1 MAKAAAI
8 DTLFPLLL
16 EEWKESWVEA
26 TNSPGELKCQVE
38 LAWGEGY
45 QSGEAMIAAMDA
57 AGVRTVLA
65 TDLLAWSYARQT
77 RFARDMTDEIQ
88 RLAHRFPGRVY
99 GMADYDPNRIRE
111 SLEKVERDVTER
123 GFVGVYLHVYGFD
136 IPLDHR
142 KMYPLY
148 ALCEGLGIPVSMQV
162 GHVLEAMPS
171 EHGRPIQLD
180 RIACDFPDL
189 TLVGTHTGWPW
200 VEEAVAVA
208 RKWPN
213 VHLST
218 SAWLPSQ
225 LSPDFIAFLR
235 SRAGSEKVLFGSNGL
250 SWERYL
256 DEFRDLGL
264 REDTLESVL
273 VQNPRRVFGLP
284 DDEAADTGSRE
295 AREESEDRTAEVAR
309 A

>member
-1 MAKAAAI
+1 MADPAPV

-16 EEWKESWVEA
+16 REWKESWVEA
-26 TNSPGELKCQVE
+26 TNAPGELKCEVE
-38 LAWGEGY
+38 KAWGEGY
-45 QSGEAMIAAMDA
+45 GSGEEMIAAMDD
-57 AGVRTVLA
+57 AGIGAVLA
-65 TDLLAWSYARQT
+65 TDLLAWSYPRQT
-77 RFARDMTDEIQ
+77 RFALDMTEEIHALGE
-88 RLAHRFPGRVY
+88 RYPDRVH
-99 GMADYDPNRIRE
+99 GLADYDPFDIRG

-123 GFVGVYLHVYGFD
+123 GFVGVYVHVYGFD
-136 IPLDHR
+136 IGLDHR

-148 ALCEGLGIPVSMQV
+148 ALCEGLGVPVSMQV

-200 VEEAVAVA
+200 VEEAVAVS

-213 VHLST
+213 VYLST

-225 LSPDFIAFLR
+225 LSPDFLGFMR
-235 SRAGSEKVLFGSNGL
+235 SRTGSEKVLFGSNGL

-256 DEFRDLGL
+256 EEFDQLDL
-264 REDTLESVL
+264 REDTVEKIL
-273 VQNPRRVFGLP
+273 VENPKRVFGL
-284 DDEAADTGSRE
+284 E
-295 AREESEDRTAEVAR
+295 
-309 A
+309 